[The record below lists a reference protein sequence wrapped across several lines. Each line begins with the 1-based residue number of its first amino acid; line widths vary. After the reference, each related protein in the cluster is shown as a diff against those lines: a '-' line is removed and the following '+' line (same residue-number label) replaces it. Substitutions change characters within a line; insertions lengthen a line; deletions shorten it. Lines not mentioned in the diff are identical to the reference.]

1 MNATK
6 IYRLFLPLLCLF
18 SFTACTDLLI
28 EADPQD
34 SPVENFELLWKEV
47 NDKYTLFEYKNIDW
61 QAVYQKYRPQV
72 SDKTTDEDLFN
83 ILNAMLNELKD
94 GHVSLIAPFNAASN
108 RSWYFN
114 YPPNYNANIIERNYL
129 KESRR
134 IILPFRTQWV
144 DSSVAYIRY
153 SSFGDA
159 VSSESMQ
166 QLYNYYGKAK
176 GWIIDIRD
184 NTGGSLGNVDAIM
197 SRFIDT
203 KTKVGAVQYKIGP
216 DRKDLSKIFPY
227 FVEPKE
233 KGGKYFG
240 KIIVLTNRK
249 VYSAANFFTS
259 TMSVLNNVTILG
271 DQTGGGGGAP
281 YSGQLLNGWSYTFS
295 TTLLLSIDNQFI
307 ENGVVP
313 DIKLDLSPAD
323 EAKGV
328 DTILERAI
336 ALLK

>member
-1 MNATK
+1 MK
-6 IYRLFLPLLCLF
+6 KLHHILLLVGFVLSF
-18 SFTACTDLLI
+18 SACSELLI
-28 EADPQD
+28 EADPAD
-34 SPVENFELLWKEV
+34 NPVENFELLWREV
-47 NDKYTLFEYKNIDW
+47 DAKYTLFEFKNIDW

-72 SDKTTDEDLFN
+72 NEKTTDEALFN
-83 ILNAMLNELKD
+83 VLSAMLNELKD

-108 RSWYFN
+108 RSWFFN
-114 YPPNYNANIIERNYL
+114 YPPNYNANIIDRNYL
-129 KESRR
+129 KEDRR

-153 SSFGDA
+153 SSFSDG
-159 VSSESMQ
+159 VSGESMNE
-166 QLYNYYGKAK
+166 LINYYGRAK
-176 GWIIDIRD
+176 GWIIDMRD

-197 SRFIDT
+197 RRLVSA

-216 DRKDLSKIFPY
+216 GSNDLSKFFPY
-227 FVEPKE
+227 YIEPSE
-233 KGGKYFG
+233 SASKYLG
-240 KIIVLTNRK
+240 KIVVLTNRK

-259 TMSVLNNVTILG
+259 AMSVLNNVTILG

-295 TTLLLSIDNQFI
+295 TTLLLTVDNQHI
-307 ENGVVP
+307 ENGVIP
-313 DIKLDLSPAD
+313 DIKLDLAPAD

-336 ALLK
+336 EILKG